1 MRAVFLSLGFA
12 MDMRLKGKSALV
24 CGGSGGIGLACA
36 KALAEEGVAIVIVGR
51 DRSRLDKALI
61 ALAGVGEEAR
71 AVSVDMSSP
80 VAVATLLDVIEE
92 VDILL
97 TNPGG
102 SPTADILGAGEAWS
116 KGIEQFVAQPMAI
129 VEAYLAG
136 MRARRFGRVINITS
150 SAFAFASPGLA
161 FSGALRAALTHTA
174 ANLARRIAADG
185 VTVNNIAPGPVESD
199 GLHEFLQRMAREQ
212 NISVAEARALR
223 LKDTPTQRFADPAE
237 IGRMAV
243 FLASP
248 HAASLTGR
256 TMLMDGGANP
266 YPFL

>member
-1 MRAVFLSLGFA
+1 

-24 CGGSGGIGLACA
+24 FGGSSGIGLACA
-36 KALAEEGVAIVIVGR
+36 KAFVEEGVAVVVVGR
-51 DRSRLDKALI
+51 DRSRLDKAQAI
-61 ALAGVGEEAR
+61 LATADEDVK
-71 AVSVDMSSP
+71 AVSVDMSSSG
-80 VAVATLLDVIEE
+80 AVATLRDAIKD

-102 SPTADILGAGEAWS
+102 SPAADILAAGEAWS
-116 KGIEQFVAQPMAI
+116 KGIDQIVAQPMAI
-129 VEAYLAG
+129 IEAYLPG

-150 SAFAFASPGLA
+150 SAVAFASAGLA
-161 FSGALRAALTHTA
+161 FSGALRAALTHAA
-174 ANLARRIAADG
+174 ANLARRVAADG

-199 GLHEFLQRMAREQ
+199 GLKEFFERIAREQ
-212 NISVAEARALR
+212 NISVAEARTLR
-223 LKDTPTQRFADPAE
+223 LKDTPAQRFADPAE
-237 IGRMAV
+237 IGRMAL

-248 HAASLTGR
+248 HAASITGR